1 LCSKLSCVD
10 FPEPSIP
17 STTKSFPGS
26 SCSPRFFTADAAALI
41 AAPVSNPPFAM
52 PGEIPIRVLPREAI
66 RVASQKKNPICRCAG
81 L

>member
-1 LCSKLSCVD
+1 
-10 FPEPSIP
+10 
-17 STTKSFPGS
+17 
-26 SCSPRFFTADAAALI
+26 
-41 AAPVSNPPFAM
+41 M